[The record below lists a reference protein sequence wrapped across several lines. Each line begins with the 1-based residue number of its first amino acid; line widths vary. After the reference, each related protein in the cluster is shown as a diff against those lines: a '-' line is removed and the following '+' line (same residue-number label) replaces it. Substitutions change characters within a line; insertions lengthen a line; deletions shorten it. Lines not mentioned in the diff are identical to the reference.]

1 MAARRGDLLAGE
13 ANSYAAAANT
23 ASGAD
28 GDAGAGHAVDVGAVH
43 VADHLAVV
51 SQARA
56 AIADDATSRREA
68 QALQVDDLVGRQ
80 VAVEAAGGVGVTIA
94 VEGVD
99 GPEAVVA
106 VLAVDVAAGL
116 LRDQPLVDGAQA
128 ERTLDA
134 GQDGVEL
141 VEDVLN
147 LVHHGAQAT
156 RRSSA
161 GGHTGTD
168 SGAEGGEGR
177 TDRRQ
182 RGTDGVQH
190 GAEGRAPRLRRRRG
204 RAARARA
211 GRTGA
216 RRRARNTRR
225 LGGRRRPAGG
235 GEGREQARE
244 DAAWTAEGDATHGVL
259 GVAVRCH
266 PADNSGRAQTRRGRH
281 VGQQAAEG

>member
-1 MAARRGDLLAGE
+1 MGHRRKAGRGYGRGTPTTGGGCLGQAALDGGRRRGRGVAGAAAAAAATALHVAARRGDLLAGE
-13 ANSYAAAANT
+13 ANSHAAAANT
-23 ASGAD
+23 AGGAD

-56 AIADDATSRREA
+56 AIADDATPRREA

-94 VEGVD
+94 VKGID
-99 GPEAVVA
+99 SPEAVVA

-147 LVHHGAQAT
+147 LVHDGAQAT
-156 RRSSA
+156 RSSSA
-161 GGHTGTD
+161 GG
-168 SGAEGGEGR
+168 E
-177 TDRRQ
+177 
-182 RGTDGVQH
+182 
-190 GAEGRAPRLRRRRG
+190 RA
-204 RAARARA
+204 
-211 GRTGA
+211 
-216 RRRARNTRR
+216 
-225 LGGRRRPAGG
+225 
-235 GEGREQARE
+235 
-244 DAAWTAEGDATHGVL
+244 
-259 GVAVRCH
+259 
-266 PADNSGRAQTRRGRH
+266 
-281 VGQQAAEG
+281 